1 MRCVSVPVSTRPLVL
16 VLGVDKYVLE
26 ACVRHD
32 VETVLVEG
40 GGQRDYALQ
49 PIPAGVTVLRVDS
62 VSSPEAVLGALHR
75 NGYAERRFDAV
86 QTTDE
91 WAMVTAGLLAAH
103 LGARAIDPVTALH
116 FRDKSLQKQR
126 VRQAGLPAA
135 RTVVIDDVHDLGDLG
150 DLGELPFGKAVLKP
164 IAGAA
169 TAMTSVV
176 EDIGQL
182 RALSAKYRREHTS
195 QRTFTLE
202 EFVEGDEW
210 VADGIVHD
218 GEILFCA
225 LGRYSVPCLTTVDAA
240 LPLVLRRFD
249 PVSEAWAYEL
259 GEPFVHQAISALGLR
274 DGVFHLEFFHD
285 EKTGALTFGECAARR
300 GGALVHEEVQV
311 KFSVHLGEGALL
323 PLLGVKPEID
333 VKVRQETVG
342 STYLMGRPG
351 TLFHCPSPA
360 QMRAL
365 PGVEHVRVEAAF
377 GQVLSDAVGSTNARI
392 AQVLVSADSEEAMLR
407 RFEELRAWFDE
418 RLLIAPAGGPV
429 RELRAWQRENW
440 PDEDHRDLPWQ
451 Q

>member
-1 MRCVSVPVSTRPLVL
+1 MPALTRPLVL

-75 NGYAERRFDAV
+75 NGYAGRRFDAV

-91 WAMVTAGLLAAH
+91 WAMVTAGLLAQH

-126 VRQAGLPAA
+126 ILEAGLPAA
-135 RTVVIDDVHDLGDLG
+135 RSHVIDDIHDLGDL
-150 DLGELPFGKAVLKP
+150 DELPFGKAVLKP

-169 TAMTSVV
+169 TTMTSVV
-176 EDIGQL
+176 EDIARL
-182 RALSAKYRREHTS
+182 RALSAKYRADHTG

-202 EFVEGDEW
+202 EFVTGDEW

-225 LGRYSVPCLTTVDAA
+225 LGRYSVPCLTTVDSA

-249 PVSEAWAYEL
+249 PSSEAWAYEL
-259 GEPFVHQAISALGLR
+259 GEPFVHKAISALGLR
-274 DGVFHLEFFHD
+274 DGVFHLELFHD
-285 EKTGALTFGECAARR
+285 EKTGTLTFGECAARR

-311 KFSVHLGEGALL
+311 KFGVHLGEGALL
-323 PLLGVKPEID
+323 PLLGIKPEID
-333 VKVRQETVG
+333 VKVRPETVG
-342 STYLMGRPG
+342 STFLMGRPG

-360 QMRAL
+360 EMRAL

-392 AQVLVSADSEEAMLR
+392 AQVLVSADSEEAMLS
-407 RFEELRAWFDE
+407 RFEELRDWFGE
-418 RLLIAPAGGPV
+418 RLLIAPSGGPV

-440 PDEDHRDLPWQ
+440 PAEDHRDLPWQ
-451 Q
+451 